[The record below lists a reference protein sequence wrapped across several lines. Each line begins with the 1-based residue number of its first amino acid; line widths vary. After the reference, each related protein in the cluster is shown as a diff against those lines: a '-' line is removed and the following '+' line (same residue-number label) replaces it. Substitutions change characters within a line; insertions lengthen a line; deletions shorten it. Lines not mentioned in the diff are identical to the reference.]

1 MNENRLMEEQNLEQ
15 ELLAS
20 FEVEELEK
28 RFEMG
33 WCGSGEIAITIGDQR
48 IPILSW

>member
-1 MNENRLMEEQNLEQ
+1 MKNEEVLV
-15 ELLAS
+15 S

-33 WCGSGEIAITIGDQR
+33 WVRKINNEIRVGLGNEPHIY
-48 IPILSW
+48 